1 MLQLFPYN
9 FLFMKQKTAFHH
21 ALNTS
26 LNCRLKF
33 SCVWTSFCFHEIW
46 FSTQIKSKWCRILGK
61 RNGKFWWQ
69 KHLSWRGCL

>member
-33 SCVWTSFCFHEIW
+33 SCVWTSFCFHEI
-46 FSTQIKSKWCRILGK
+46 
-61 RNGKFWWQ
+61 
-69 KHLSWRGCL
+69 